1 MYNIPNF
8 APHFNFF
15 HIAYKNN
22 NGEIKSSI
30 KTTIAAAVPVNI
42 NPKNAIS
49 LSGIIT
55 NTATDIT
62 AHNNKTID
70 RIFNDIGNDFQPFI

>member
-1 MYNIPNF
+1 MLFKIKIPLYNIPKF

-22 NGEIKSSI
+22 NGEIKSSS

-42 NPKNAIS
+42 NPKNAIL

-55 NTATDIT
+55 NTAIDIT
-62 AHNNKTID
+62 AHKKQNY
-70 RIFNDIGNDFQPFI
+70 R

>member
-1 MYNIPNF
+1 MYNIPKF
-8 APHFNFF
+8 APHFNFL

-22 NGEIKSSI
+22 NGDIKSSI
-30 KTTIAAAVPVNI
+30 KTIIAAAVPVNI

-70 RIFNDIGNDFQPFI
+70 RIFKVNGNDFQPFI